1 MTWFSFWLFV
11 PLGSASV
18 VLVVYNHMREVL
30 NGSFFK
36 TRPSETANV
45 ISNVISVVLPNN
57 ANNALQ
63 TPVNLTIQHL
73 KVGFNFIIFFS
84 VKQILMVFY
93 YDWFEATVNRMQ
105 PFIKYYFLNS
115 IFFFTT
121 FRSVFCLC
129 CIAKLATNQLK
140 EMCLCSKRTSTKEK
154 PACVYWKVSAWVVD
168 GCHVSTTTATNT
180 VCSCEHLSTFALIMT
195 VNHNLEVTNFILQLV
210 KLYVFYCLANHYI

>member
-105 PFIKYYFLNS
+105 PFITYYFLNS
-115 IFFFTT
+115 IFFFYYIS
-121 FRSVFCLC
+121 FCVLSLLYCQVSNQSV
-129 CIAKLATNQLK
+129 
-140 EMCLCSKRTSTKEK
+140 KR
-154 PACVYWKVSAWVVD
+154 
-168 GCHVSTTTATNT
+168 N
-180 VCSCEHLSTFALIMT
+180 
-195 VNHNLEVTNFILQLV
+195 
-210 KLYVFYCLANHYI
+210 VFMF